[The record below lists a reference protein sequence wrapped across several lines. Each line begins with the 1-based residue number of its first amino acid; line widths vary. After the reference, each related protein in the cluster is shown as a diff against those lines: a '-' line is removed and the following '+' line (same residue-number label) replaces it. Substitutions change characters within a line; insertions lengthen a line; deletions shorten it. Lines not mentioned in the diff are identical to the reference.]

1 MADIKANTSAA
12 SSLTITGLASLASA
26 TYAVSSALDL
36 TAVDPLD
43 VLVDITVTPGTVS
56 GNKQLLVFVKVSLD
70 GTNYT
75 SGPESGSTATD
86 EPNLYLIGALPL
98 NSNATAQRG
107 VFSVAAALGYVP
119 PYLKVV
125 VRNDSGAALTA
136 GSAQTATQAGV
147 SV

>member
-1 MADIKANTSAA
+1 VADIKANTSAA
-12 SSLTITGLASLASA
+12 SSLTITGLGSLASA

-56 GNKQLLVFVKVSLD
+56 GNKQLLVFVKASLD

-75 SGPESGSTATD
+75 TGPESGTTATD

-98 NSNATAQRG
+98 NTNSTAQRG

-119 PYLKVV
+119 PWLKVV
-125 VRNDSGAALTA
+125 VKNDSGAAFTA
-136 GSAQTATQAGV
+136 GSCQTATQAGV

>member
-12 SSLTITGLASLASA
+12 SSLTISGLSSLASA
-26 TYAVSSALDL
+26 NYAVSSALDL

-56 GNKQLLVFVKVSLD
+56 GNKQLLVFAKVSLD

-75 SGPESGSTATD
+75 TGPESGSSAVD
-86 EPNLYLIGALPL
+86 EPNLYLLGALPL
-98 NSNATAQRG
+98 NTNTTAQRG
-107 VFSVAAALGYVP
+107 VFSVANALGYVP
-119 PYLKVV
+119 PYLKIV
-125 VRNDSGAALTA
+125 VRNDSGAAFSA
-136 GSAQTATQAGV
+136 GSAQYATQAGV

>member
-1 MADIKANTSAA
+1 VADIKANTSAA
-12 SSLTITGLASLASA
+12 SSLTITGLGSLASA

-75 SGPESGSTATD
+75 TGPESGSTATD

-98 NSNATAQRG
+98 NTNSTAQRG

-136 GSAQTATQAGV
+136 GSCQTATQAGV

>member
-12 SSLTITGLASLASA
+12 SSLTITGLGSLATGA
-26 TYAVSSALDL
+26 YAASGAVDL
-36 TAVDPLD
+36 SAVDPLD

-56 GNKQLLVFVKVSLD
+56 GNKQLLVFVKASLD
-70 GTNYT
+70 GTNYS

-86 EPNLYLIGALPL
+86 EPNLYLLGALPL
-98 NSNATAQRG
+98 NSNTTAQRG

-125 VRNDSGAALTA
+125 VKNDSGAALSA
-136 GSAQTATQAGV
+136 GSCQYATQAGV

>member
-36 TAVDPLD
+36 SAVDPLD

-75 SGPESGSTATD
+75 TGPESGSTATD

>member
-1 MADIKANTSAA
+1 VADIKANTSAA
-12 SSLTITGLASLASA
+12 SSLTITGLGSLASA
-26 TYAVSSALDL
+26 AYAVSSALDL
-36 TAVDPLD
+36 SAVDPLD

-56 GNKQLLVFVKVSLD
+56 GNKQLLVFVKASLD

-75 SGPESGSTATD
+75 TGPESGTTATD

-98 NSNATAQRG
+98 NTNSTAQRG
-107 VFSVAAALGYVP
+107 AFSVAAALGYVP

-125 VRNDSGAALTA
+125 VKNDSGAAFSA
-136 GSAQTATQAGV
+136 GSCQYATQAGV

>member
-12 SSLTITGLASLASA
+12 SSLTITGLGSLASA

-36 TAVDPLD
+36 SAVDPLD

>member
-75 SGPESGSTATD
+75 TGPESGSTATD